1 MARAEN
7 PEKVGSMLEH
17 LDELRK
23 RLTRVVLAVAIG
35 FVISIIFYEELWD
48 ILRAPYD
55 QIYDQDLQSILPAEP
70 FSVAMRI
77 AGFGGLIIATPYL
90 VAQVWGFVA
99 PALTQKE
106 KRWAV
111 PIVAALS
118 FLFATGVVFA
128 YNVLPRA
135 LDVLGGFLEVE
146 YQPTIGQYTTFALR
160 FMAVFGLTFQ
170 FPVFLFAAA
179 AMGAISLEQ
188 LRKGRRWAV
197 LIIVIVAAAAT
208 PTGDAFTL
216 ATLAVP
222 LYLLYEVTILIVR
235 LTIRKPKPD

>member
-1 MARAEN
+1 MTKGEN
-7 PEKVGSMLEH
+7 PERVGSMLEH
-17 LDELRK
+17 LDELRR
-23 RLTRVVLAVAIG
+23 RLTRVVIAIAIG
-35 FVISIIFYEELWD
+35 FAIALVFYEELWD

-70 FSVAMRI
+70 FSVAMRV
-77 AGFGGLIIATPYL
+77 AGFGGLILATPYL

-99 PALTQKE
+99 PALTPKE

-111 PIVAALS
+111 PIVLALTA
-118 FLFATGVVFA
+118 LFATGVVFA

-135 LDVLGGFLEVE
+135 LDVLGGFLQVD

-160 FMAVFGLTFQ
+160 FLAVFGLTFQ

-179 AMGAISLEQ
+179 AMGAISLDQ

-197 LIIVIVAAAAT
+197 LVIVVIAAAAT

-222 LYLLYEVTILIVR
+222 LYLLYELTILIVR
-235 LTIRKPKPD
+235 LVVRKPKPA